1 MHRKKARRRTK
12 KASSKCCAPLC
23 ADFPIMHTTAVLII
37 TAHVSY
43 TTAAATVIIR
53 YVAQLLQAS
62 WKWLDES
69 YTELVVY
76 LQVKC
81 RQVFC
86 CYSPPGE

>member
-1 MHRKKARRRTK
+1 M
-12 KASSKCCAPLC
+12 L
-23 ADFPIMHTTAVLII
+23 
-37 TAHVSY
+37 Y
-43 TTAAATVIIR
+43 GIR